1 MRCYTNELWKAEA
14 SSRPK
19 QSLQPK
25 NHLYFPERSSSLE
38 SKSNLIYFSAPTD
51 RDLSHHQQPSCKT
64 TQPLEKSDPV
74 GLLFPV
80 FFLFFWDK
88 SIIILFFLL
97 AFMKFLIFNNLI
109 FLYLP
114 WWTQSLTLHLFLQL
128 SPSFWSRLY
137 FCTSSQSSQFID
149 RNVRGLPWT
158 PLSLRCGDS
167 WWKPLCPS
175 YHHRLST
182 DVAYKYSL
190 GRSPAIVQYLS
201 LNIPDTFIYDRWW
214 IHSCHFL
221 LIKRM
226 TAKQQTHRE
235 PGTYVLWGALEI
247 SRVDETT

>member
-114 WWTQSLTLHLFLQL
+114 WWTQSLTLHLFLQF
-128 SPSFWSRLY
+128 SPHFGAGSIF
-137 FCTSSQSSQFID
+137 
-149 RNVRGLPWT
+149 V
-158 PLSLRCGDS
+158 
-167 WWKPLCPS
+167 
-175 YHHRLST
+175 
-182 DVAYKYSL
+182 
-190 GRSPAIVQYLS
+190 PA
-201 LNIPDTFIYDRWW
+201 P
-214 IHSCHFL
+214 
-221 LIKRM
+221 
-226 TAKQQTHRE
+226 
-235 PGTYVLWGALEI
+235 
-247 SRVDETT
+247 RVPNS